1 MGLVVKMPTE
11 ANTAEEPS
19 TMLKGVCQKM
29 FISTVGRAELFH
41 VDETVVSR
49 MLHTDTGD
57 VTSHRVLRQ
66 RRQRYVLSSGYL
78 V

>member
-29 FISTVGRAELFH
+29 FISTVGRAELFQ
-41 VDETVVSR
+41 VGEMAVSR
-49 MLHTDTGD
+49 MLH
-57 VTSHRVLRQ
+57 
-66 RRQRYVLSSGYL
+66 RYR
-78 V
+78 

>member
-1 MGLVVKMPTE
+1 MGLGVKMPTE
-11 ANTAEEPS
+11 ANTAEGPS

-41 VDETVVSR
+41 VVRWLFHECYIDSSD
-49 MLHTDTGD
+49 L
-57 VTSHRVLRQ
+57 TSHRVLRQ
-66 RRQRYVLSSGYL
+66 RRQRYVLSSGCL